1 MTKCFAAID
10 FETATAS
17 RNSACAIGVVLFD
30 VEEESGVVNFGSEGV
45 IYELIRPPENHY
57 SEMNVAIHGIAPEM
71 TASAESFDQVWGRLT
86 EHLAGRV
93 LVAHNAAFDMSV
105 LRASAQHSGIELGP
119 LDYVCTYRM
128 AKQAFPTLFSF
139 RLDVLADHFGI
150 PLEHH
155 HAAWDAFA
163 SALLAVE
170 ICKSTGM
177 ADPLE
182 AAESLGFR
190 TGRIEGSWYSPFS
203 GTQGSTRSSSGGGAL
218 RFKELAPSG
227 EVDESHPMFGLSF
240 AFTGTLATMS
250 RKDAAQRVVD
260 CGGVAHASPS
270 RQTDFLVVGVT
281 DLARVRDGLSGKMRK
296 AFDLAEAGTG
306 IEIIDEAEFLKMFT

>member
-1 MTKCFAAID
+1 MTTRFAAID
-10 FETATAS
+10 FETATS
-17 RNSACAIGVVLFD
+17 RRNSACALGAVLFEVD
-30 VEEESGVVNFGSEGV
+30 EESGAVTFEPDGVV
-45 IYELIRPPENHY
+45 YELIRPPENEY
-57 SEMNVAIHGIAPEM
+57 SAMNVAIHGITPEM
-71 TASAESFDQVWGRLT
+71 TASAESFDKVWERLT
-86 EHLAGRV
+86 GRIGGRV
-93 LVAHNAAFDMSV
+93 LLAHNAAFDMSV
-105 LRASAQHSGIELGP
+105 LRASAEQAGLAPGP
-119 LDYVCTYRM
+119 LDYICTYRM

-139 RLDVLADHFGI
+139 RLDVLAEHFGI

-163 SALLAVE
+163 AALLAVE
-170 ICKSTGM
+170 ICKATGTVNPM
-177 ADPLE
+177 T
-182 AAESLGFR
+182 AAQTLGFQ
-190 TGRIEGSWYSPFS
+190 TGRIEGTWYSPFS
-203 GTQGSTRSSSGGGAL
+203 GSQGSTRSSSGGGAL

-260 CGGVAHASPS
+260 CGGVAHASPTKK
-270 RQTDFLVVGVT
+270 TDFLVVGVT

-306 IEIIDEAEFLKMFT
+306 IEIIDEAEFLKMFA